1 MSDEVV
7 IVGKT
12 NVGKSLL
19 FNKLIGQKK
28 SLVINY
34 HGVTRDIMSGVIQT
48 DDNYY
53 IRIHD
58 SGGFQTNIDDEI
70 YKKTENKIISQISNS
85 KLILFIVSAC
95 DEINNIEL
103 EILRLIRKQNK
114 KIILLINKSDLLKKN
129 DFPGNYYS
137 LGIDKTYMISAKE
150 NTGIHEL
157 KTIIKEIVRPT
168 HGKLKSDKK
177 IIFLGKPNSGK
188 STLINRLIRNDKII
202 TSNLAGSTIDVIDN
216 YLNYRNQNFNL
227 LDSAGIIKKSQT
239 KTTIKKYSINN
250 TITHLHDSDLCIF
263 ILDGSVKITK
273 QDKSLVELIHSH
285 RVPYFI
291 VVNKIDLISEKALKD
306 IRKSIKV
313 FDQIVLNTPVIYT
326 SALKN
331 KNVKSIKDKIY
342 VMCKV
347 ANKEYKTSFLNKILT
362 EAINKHQPPMIDN
375 KRVRLKFA
383 RQISSKHL
391 SIEISGSRVDK
402 LPKTYLKYL
411 NNYFISNMKIEGIP
425 LRITLVNQKNPFA

>member
-1 MSDEVV
+1 
-7 IVGKT
+7 
-12 NVGKSLL
+12 
-19 FNKLIGQKK
+19 
-28 SLVINY
+28 
-34 HGVTRDIMSGVIQT
+34 
-48 DDNYY
+48 
-53 IRIHD
+53 
-58 SGGFQTNIDDEI
+58 
-70 YKKTENKIISQISNS
+70 
-85 KLILFIVSAC
+85 
-95 DEINNIEL
+95 
-103 EILRLIRKQNK
+103 
-114 KIILLINKSDLLKKN
+114 
-129 DFPGNYYS
+129 
-137 LGIDKTYMISAKE
+137 MISAKE

-157 KTIIKEIVRPT
+157 KTIIKEEIVRPT

-291 VVNKIDLISEKALKD
+291 IVVNKIDLISEKALKD

-347 ANKEYKTSFLNKILT
+347 ANKEYKTSFLNKILA
-362 EAINKHQPPMIDN
+362 EAINKHQPPVDN
-375 KRVRLKFA
+375 KRVRLKF
-383 RQISSKHL
+383 
-391 SIEISGSRVDK
+391 
-402 LPKTYLKYL
+402 
-411 NNYFISNMKIEGIP
+411 
-425 LRITLVNQKNPFA
+425 